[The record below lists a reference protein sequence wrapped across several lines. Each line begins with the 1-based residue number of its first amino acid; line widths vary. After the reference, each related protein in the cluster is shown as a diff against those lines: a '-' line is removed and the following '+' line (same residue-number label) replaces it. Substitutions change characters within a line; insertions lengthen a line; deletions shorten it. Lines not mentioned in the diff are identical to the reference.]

1 MSTYTPR
8 ARQRAF
14 TISVKRF
21 SKRRLQ
27 QQAETTG
34 DLEPMP
40 RTWGECI
47 ERALGT
53 PTHPCAYLRCKY
65 NLLVDLHHAT
75 GAYKITHP
83 SLAGGDYGDEY
94 EQMPRHTCALNAA
107 EQGGM
112 TLEEVG
118 EVINVTRER
127 VRQIELKAL
136 YRLRDLAALAAVAD
150 GDADQSQIDTVAR
163 MSRQIDVSFVMDQIA
178 RDLLPV
184 EGVSEL
190 TGAVSYRA
198 W

>member
-8 ARQRAF
+8 GRARAF
-14 TISVKRF
+14 TISVKRL
-21 SKRRLQ
+21 SKRFLQ
-27 QQAETTG
+27 QATEHT
-34 DLEPMP
+34 DELDPLP
-40 RTWGECI
+40 RTWGDCQ
-47 ERALGT
+47 ERGIGT
-53 PTHPCAYLRCKY
+53 PARPCVYLRCKY
-65 NLLVDLHHAT
+65 NLLIELHHTT

-83 SLAGGDYGDEY
+83 SLAGGDRGDEY
-94 EQMPRHTCALNAA
+94 ESLPKYTCALFVA

-118 EVINVTRER
+118 EALNVTRER

-163 MSRQIDVSFVMDQIA
+163 MSRQIDVSFVMDQVA

-184 EGVSEL
+184 EGVSEM